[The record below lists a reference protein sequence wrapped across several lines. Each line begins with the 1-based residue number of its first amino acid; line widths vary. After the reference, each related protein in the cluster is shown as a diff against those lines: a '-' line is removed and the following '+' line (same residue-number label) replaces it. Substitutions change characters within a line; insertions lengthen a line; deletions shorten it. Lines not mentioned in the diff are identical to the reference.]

1 MSPAVGPAV
10 GHVLVVGRQGQV
22 ARALARAPWP
32 AGVRLSCLGRETI
45 DLADPPAAVATILG
59 LQPDLVVNAAA
70 FTAVDLAESEPE
82 AAFAINRD
90 GAGALARASA
100 ELAIPLIHLS
110 TDYVFDGR
118 KSGAYVEQDPVNP
131 LSVYGASKEAGE
143 QAIRAALPAHLILRT
158 SWVYAPLGKNFV
170 LSMLARARQA
180 DALRIVDD
188 QRGCPT
194 AAAEIARAI
203 AAAAARLLDGSGV
216 FGTFHFCGA
225 GSTSWHG
232 FAQAIFELSGGPQPQ
247 LKAIPTSEYPTPA
260 RRPANSVLDAGKFH
274 RLYGVAARPWRESL
288 ADCLAEI
295 AALSARAKKE
305 TGP

>member
-10 GHVLVVGRQGQV
+10 GHVLVVGRQGQI
-22 ARALARAPWP
+22 ARALAQAPWP

-45 DLADPPAAVATILG
+45 DLADPPAAVAAILA

-158 SWVYAPLGKNFV
+158 SWVYAPQGKNFV
-170 LSMLARARQA
+170 LSMLA
-180 DALRIVDD
+180 
-188 QRGCPT
+188 
-194 AAAEIARAI
+194 
-203 AAAAARLLDGSGV
+203 
-216 FGTFHFCGA
+216 
-225 GSTSWHG
+225 
-232 FAQAIFELSGGPQPQ
+232 
-247 LKAIPTSEYPTPA
+247 
-260 RRPANSVLDAGKFH
+260 
-274 RLYGVAARPWRESL
+274 
-288 ADCLAEI
+288 
-295 AALSARAKKE
+295 
-305 TGP
+305 

>member
-1 MSPAVGPAV
+1 MS
-10 GHVLVVGRQGQV
+10 HVLVVGRQGQV
-22 ARALARAPWP
+22 ARALSQVAWP
-32 AGVRLSCLGRETI
+32 AGIQLSCLGREAI
-45 DLADPPAAVATILG
+45 DLADPSAAHAVVLR
-59 LQPDLVVNAAA
+59 LRPDLVVNAAA
-70 FTAVDLAESEPE
+70 FTAVDLAESERE

-100 ELAIPLIHLS
+100 ELGIPLIHLS

-158 SWVYAPLGKNFV
+158 SWVYAPAGRNFV
-170 LSMLARARQA
+170 LSMLARASQA
-180 DALRIVDD
+180 GELRIVDD

-194 AAAEIARAI
+194 ASAEIARAI
-203 AAAAARLLDGSGV
+203 LAAAARLLAGNGV

-225 GSTSWHG
+225 GSTSWHS
-232 FAQAIFELSGGPQPQ
+232 FARAIFELSGSPQPQ
-247 LKAIPTSEYPTPA
+247 LKAIPSSEYPTPA

-295 AALSARAKKE
+295 AARRPGAMRE
-305 TGP
+305 TGA